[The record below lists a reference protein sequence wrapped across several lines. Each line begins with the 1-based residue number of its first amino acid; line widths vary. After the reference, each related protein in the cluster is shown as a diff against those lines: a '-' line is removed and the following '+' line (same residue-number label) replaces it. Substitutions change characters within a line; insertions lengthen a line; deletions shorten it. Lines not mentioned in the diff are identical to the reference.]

1 MQSQGFERMKRIC
14 GDTVGGQSGAGQDGD
29 MVIDNSSCLLYEN
42 NKEQILVVK
51 ADAEK
56 HKVVMRAWKDNN

>member
-1 MQSQGFERMKRIC
+1 MQSEGFERMKRIC

-42 NKEQILVVK
+42 NKEQILVVR
-51 ADAEK
+51 ADAHED
-56 HKVVMRAWKDNN
+56 VIGAWKRDNN

>member
-1 MQSQGFERMKRIC
+1 MQSEGFERMKRIC

-51 ADAEK
+51 ADAHED
-56 HKVVMRAWKDNN
+56 VIGAWKRDNN

>member
-42 NKEQILVVK
+42 NKEQILVVR
-51 ADAEK
+51 ADAHED
-56 HKVVMRAWKDNN
+56 VIGTWKRDNN

>member
-1 MQSQGFERMKRIC
+1 MKRIC
-14 GDTVGGQSGAGQDGD
+14 GNTVGGQSGAGQDGD

-51 ADAEK
+51 ADAHED
-56 HKVVMRAWKDNN
+56 VIGAWKRDNN

>member
-1 MQSQGFERMKRIC
+1 MQSEGFERMKRIC

-42 NKEQILVVK
+42 NKEQILVVR
-51 ADAEK
+51 ADAHED
-56 HKVVMRAWKDNN
+56 VIGTWKRDNN

>member
-1 MQSQGFERMKRIC
+1 MKRIC
-14 GDTVGGQSGAGQDGD
+14 GNTVGGQSGAGQDGD

>member
-1 MQSQGFERMKRIC
+1 MKRIC

-51 ADAEK
+51 ADAHED
-56 HKVVMRAWKDNN
+56 VIGAWKRDNN

>member
-1 MQSQGFERMKRIC
+1 MQSGGFERMKRIC

-51 ADAEK
+51 ADAHED
-56 HKVVMRAWKDNN
+56 VIGAWKRDNN